1 MKIAMNRFGVLG
13 LSLLFLVGCAGKT
26 AQPIRVI
33 EITDSSLTCPQL
45 LAQIY
50 NLERG
55 GAELAGQTDKQGK
68 NAALAVAGS
77 LVIVPY
83 FFMDLKQGEAVELN
97 AVRAR
102 HMHLS
107 KLYQTN
113 KCGVKVE

>member
-1 MKIAMNRFGVLG
+1 MNKVVLLG
-13 LSLLFLVGCAGKT
+13 LSVLFLAGCAGKT
-26 AQPIRVI
+26 ARPLRVI
-33 EITDSSLTCPQL
+33 EITDSSLTCAQL

-50 NLERG
+50 NLERA

-77 LVIVPY
+77 FVIVPY

-113 KCGVKVE
+113 KCGDKTE

>member
-1 MKIAMNRFGVLG
+1 MIGCGVWW
-13 LSLLFLVGCAGKT
+13 LSLRVLVVWAGKT
-26 AQPIRVI
+26 AQPIRVS
-33 EITDSSLTCPQL
+33 ELTDSSLTCPQL

-77 LVIVPY
+77 LIIVPY

-113 KCGVKVE
+113 KCGDKVM

>member
-1 MKIAMNRFGVLG
+1 MNKFALLG
-13 LSLLFLVGCAGKT
+13 LIGLFLLGCAGKT

-33 EITDSSLTCPQL
+33 EITDSSLTCAQL

-50 NLERG
+50 SLERG
-55 GAELAGQTDKQGK
+55 GAELAGQTDKTGK
-68 NAALAVAGS
+68 NAALLVAGA
-77 LVIVPY
+77 LTIVPY
-83 FFMDLKQGEAVELN
+83 FFMDLKEGEAIELN

-113 KCGVKVE
+113 KCGDKVK

>member
-1 MKIAMNRFGVLG
+1 MVTLI
-13 LSLLFLVGCAGKT
+13 LLFGCAGKT

-33 EITDSSLTCPQL
+33 EITDSSLTCSQL
-45 LAQIY
+45 LSQIY
-50 NLERG
+50 NLERS

-77 LVIVPY
+77 FVIVPY
-83 FFMDLKQGEAVELN
+83 FFMDLKEGEAVELN

-107 KLYQTN
+107 KLYQSN
-113 KCGVKVE
+113 QCGDKPRS

>member
-33 EITDSSLTCPQL
+33 EITDSSLTCSQL

-68 NAALAVAGS
+68 KCRTCGGGVFGNYSLFFYGLKTRRGS
-77 LVIVPY
+77 
-83 FFMDLKQGEAVELN
+83 
-97 AVRAR
+97 
-102 HMHLS
+102 
-107 KLYQTN
+107 
-113 KCGVKVE
+113 